1 MKKRYSAVDLTDLAI
16 GILVL
21 GITVTIGARMLL
33 TYRDNRLTD
42 LGTVTTH
49 NETTFINSTGDTL
62 ANTWGKSVST
72 CYCNVTGSGTATAC
86 AVNNTIV
93 SANYTVSIS
102 SSNGVITLTNATAAT
117 FNDAACTYDWYNTSE
132 VQWDLPNK
140 AVIGLGEY
148 GNWFDI
154 IVIVGIAGL
163 ILAIIFIAFGR
174 KGEDTGVV
182 Y

>member
-16 GILVL
+16 GLLIL

-33 TYRDNRLTD
+33 AYRDNRLTD

-62 ANTWGKSVST
+62 ANTWGKSVDV
-72 CYCNVTGSGTATAC
+72 CYCNVTGSETETAC
-86 AVNNTIV
+86 AVNSTI
-93 SANYTVSIS
+93 SSGNYTVSIS
-102 SSNGVITLTNATAAT
+102 ELNGVITITNATTNT
-117 FNDAACTYDWYNTSE
+117 FNDVACTYTWYNTSE
-132 VQWDLPNK
+132 AQWSLPNN
-140 AVIGLGEY
+140 AAFGLAEY

-154 IVIVGIAGL
+154 IEIIGIAGL
-163 ILAIIFIAFGR
+163 ILALIFLAFGR
-174 KGEDTGVV
+174 RGEEIGVS